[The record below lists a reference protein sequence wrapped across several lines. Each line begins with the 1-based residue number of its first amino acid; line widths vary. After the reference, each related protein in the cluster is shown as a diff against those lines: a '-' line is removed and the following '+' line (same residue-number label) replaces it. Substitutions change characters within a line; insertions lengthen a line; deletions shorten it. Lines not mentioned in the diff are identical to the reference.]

1 MTGFTQLFLVTVT
14 LSYTVIMLF
23 VTVVSFRHKDN
34 LGAVLLQYLSALY
47 TALAENGSV

>member
-23 VTVVSFRHKDN
+23 VVSFRHKDN